1 MTYFRLIPIAA
12 ACMMLSH
19 VAGAQERKSLPPP
32 PPSEVAKQIE
42 AKPAVA
48 ANNSLHLQFMDTE
61 IEQVARAIG
70 VMLGKVVIVDPKVKG
85 TITLWTETP
94 VRPAAA
100 LRLFT
105 QVLRLRNYALI
116 QDGST
121 LQVVAEADAKL
132 MNAPVASSQQTSKEL
147 PAGIVTK
154 VFTLTHETA
163 NNVLPLLRPLISP
176 NNTINAN
183 GDSLVVT
190 DYAENLQKIQ
200 KIIQSVDVPKQQQVE
215 IVALNHTLANDVASI
230 INKLGDS
237 MTTAGQPGTVSL
249 NSVVVA
255 DPKTNALIVK
265 GKAVQIE
272 QVKALVARLDR
283 PQATKSTGNI
293 HVVRLK
299 NADAQHIAAT
309 LRGALGVATSVNTS
323 GNISALGK
331 PAGSGGAT
339 TPGTTTPPTNSAPA
353 ANTAV
358 VESSF
363 FAGSMVQAD
372 VATNSLVITAPEP
385 AMRQIK
391 AVIDELD
398 TRRAQVYVE
407 SLIAEVNADT
417 AAEFGIQW
425 QTPLGKKGDGTIGLM
440 GTNFGTNGNNLVNLA
455 TGAQNGVLPGAGLN
469 LGAALRTNG
478 VYYLGA
484 LARFLQQ
491 NGQGNILSTPNLL
504 TLDNEEANIVIGQ
517 NVPFITGQYTNNNS
531 NSGSV
536 NPFQTIERKDV
547 GLTLRVKPQVSENG
561 TVKMTIFQEVSNV
574 VASSVNSAAGLIT
587 NKRAISSSVLVQDGS
602 IVVLGGLLQDEMSN
616 SQDKVPGLGDA
627 PIVGS
632 LFRTENRARK
642 KTNLMVFLRPVIIR
656 EGDATTALSQQKY
669 DEMRTVQQ
677 GTKPA
682 KSIVLPNMEP
692 PVVPAR

>member
-1 MTYFRLIPIAA
+1 M
-12 ACMMLSH
+12 
-19 VAGAQERKSLPPP
+19 
-32 PPSEVAKQIE
+32 
-42 AKPAVA
+42 
-48 ANNSLHLQFMDTE
+48 E
-61 IEQVARAIG
+61 I
-70 VMLGKVVIVDPKVKG
+70 
-85 TITLWTETP
+85 
-94 VRPAAA
+94 
-100 LRLFT
+100 
-105 QVLRLRNYALI
+105 
-116 QDGST
+116 
-121 LQVVAEADAKL
+121 
-132 MNAPVASSQQTSKEL
+132 
-147 PAGIVTK
+147 
-154 VFTLTHETA
+154 
-163 NNVLPLLRPLISP
+163 
-176 NNTINAN
+176 
-183 GDSLVVT
+183 
-190 DYAENLQKIQ
+190 
-200 KIIQSVDVPKQQQVE
+200 
-215 IVALNHTLANDVASI
+215 
-230 INKLGDS
+230 
-237 MTTAGQPGTVSL
+237 
-249 NSVVVA
+249 
-255 DPKTNALIVK
+255 
-265 GKAVQIE
+265 
-272 QVKALVARLDR
+272 
-283 PQATKSTGNI
+283 
-293 HVVRLK
+293 
-299 NADAQHIAAT
+299 
-309 LRGALGVATSVNTS
+309 
-323 GNISALGK
+323 
-331 PAGSGGAT
+331 
-339 TPGTTTPPTNSAPA
+339 
-353 ANTAV
+353 
-358 VESSF
+358 
-363 FAGSMVQAD
+363 
-372 VATNSLVITAPEP
+372 
-385 AMRQIK
+385 
-391 AVIDELD
+391 
-398 TRRAQVYVE
+398 
-407 SLIAEVNADT
+407 LIADVNADT
-417 AAEFGIQW
+417 AAEFCIQW
-425 QTPLGKKGDGTIGLM
+425 QTHLGKKGDGTIGLM

-669 DEMRTVQQ
+669 DEMRTMQQ

>member
-1 MTYFRLIPIAA
+1 M
-12 ACMMLSH
+12 
-19 VAGAQERKSLPPP
+19 
-32 PPSEVAKQIE
+32 
-42 AKPAVA
+42 
-48 ANNSLHLQFMDTE
+48 
-61 IEQVARAIG
+61 
-70 VMLGKVVIVDPKVKG
+70 
-85 TITLWTETP
+85 
-94 VRPAAA
+94 
-100 LRLFT
+100 
-105 QVLRLRNYALI
+105 
-116 QDGST
+116 
-121 LQVVAEADAKL
+121 
-132 MNAPVASSQQTSKEL
+132 
-147 PAGIVTK
+147 
-154 VFTLTHETA
+154 
-163 NNVLPLLRPLISP
+163 
-176 NNTINAN
+176 
-183 GDSLVVT
+183 
-190 DYAENLQKIQ
+190 
-200 KIIQSVDVPKQQQVE
+200 
-215 IVALNHTLANDVASI
+215 
-230 INKLGDS
+230 
-237 MTTAGQPGTVSL
+237 
-249 NSVVVA
+249 
-255 DPKTNALIVK
+255 
-265 GKAVQIE
+265 
-272 QVKALVARLDR
+272 
-283 PQATKSTGNI
+283 
-293 HVVRLK
+293 
-299 NADAQHIAAT
+299 
-309 LRGALGVATSVNTS
+309 
-323 GNISALGK
+323 
-331 PAGSGGAT
+331 
-339 TPGTTTPPTNSAPA
+339 
-353 ANTAV
+353 
-358 VESSF
+358 
-363 FAGSMVQAD
+363 
-372 VATNSLVITAPEP
+372 
-385 AMRQIK
+385 
-391 AVIDELD
+391 
-398 TRRAQVYVE
+398 
-407 SLIAEVNADT
+407 
-417 AAEFGIQW
+417 
-425 QTPLGKKGDGTIGLM
+425 
-440 GTNFGTNGNNLVNLA
+440 
-455 TGAQNGVLPGAGLN
+455 N